1 MRLLTIL
8 QRICRLFYRKEKDI
22 VDNNVDYATSR
33 ERKIKIVQEYYKQRE
48 IEAHETYLHE
58 IERNNIYFERFEL
71 SKEWNIVTC
80 NNILESD
87 NLILYLCRNMNH
99 SSCEVHLLK
108 KGDNINTPFWKENS
122 HDNGDGQVIPCAYRE
137 IPSYQDTNASS
148 SSKWNIIHSN
158 IKKGENVPNQI
169 LDSTILLLQHQ
180 GKTKYLTL
188 YSCLY
193 TYGII
198 NYKTLCWESDDFI
211 LIGYLKVDF

>member
-48 IEAHETYLHE
+48 IEAHETYLHA
-58 IERNNIYFERFEL
+58 IERNNIYFERFKL

-108 KGDNINTPFWKENS
+108 KILPFGKRTLMIMEMAKLFLV
-122 HDNGDGQVIPCAYRE
+122 HTGKFHHIKIRMLIPHQNGI
-137 IPSYQDTNASS
+137 
-148 SSKWNIIHSN
+148 
-158 IKKGENVPNQI
+158 
-169 LDSTILLLQHQ
+169 
-180 GKTKYLTL
+180 
-188 YSCLY
+188 
-193 TYGII
+193 
-198 NYKTLCWESDDFI
+198 
-211 LIGYLKVDF
+211 